1 MSSLLKI
8 EELEI
13 MNSKNTE
20 FNAKV
25 AIIADYLDC
34 IPSEVSDR
42 IKLTSILCKLNNNK
56 ALAKLR
62 QKLQTQAT
70 LCVVHCSK

>member
-8 EELEI
+8 EEFEI

-42 IKLTSILCKLNNNK
+42 IKLTSILCKVNNK
-56 ALAKLR
+56 ALARLR
-62 QKLQTQAT
+62 QKLKQAT
-70 LCVVHCSK
+70 LCAVHCSK